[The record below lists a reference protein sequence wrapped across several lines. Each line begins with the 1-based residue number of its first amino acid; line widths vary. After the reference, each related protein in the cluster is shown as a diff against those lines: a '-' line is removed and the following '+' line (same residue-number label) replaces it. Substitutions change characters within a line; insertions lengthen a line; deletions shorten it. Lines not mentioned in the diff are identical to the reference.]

1 MNVECSTLRAENLRR
16 FRQRHGLKQ
25 VEMAAKIGMLQ
36 TVLCDFENGARHVS
50 LKAID
55 QIAGAFGMPSWQ
67 LLQDL
72 DSADG
77 QPIMTADERVVS
89 IVAYLHAVAAQQ
101 DKYARR
107 SEGGVWHPSDKP
119 GPHAGFVYTKLLT
132 QRAFMARALAKRIAR
147 GDDLIVLPK
156 AKETTDA

>member
-36 TVLCDFENGARHVS
+36 TVLCDFENGSRHVS

-67 LLQDL
+67 LLQEL
-72 DSADG
+72 DG
-77 QPIMTADERVVS
+77 QPSMTVDERVVS

-101 DKYARR
+101 DEYARR
-107 SEGGVWHPSDKP
+107 SEGGIWHPSDKP

>member
-50 LKAID
+50 LKEID

-72 DSADG
+72 DSVDG

-89 IVAYLHAVAAQQ
+89 IVAYCHAVAAQQ
-101 DKYARR
+101 DDYATR
-107 SEGGVWHPSDKP
+107 SEGARWNP
-119 GPHAGFVYTKLLT
+119 GTRHEGSFVYTKMLRT
-132 QRAFMARALAKRIAR
+132 RAFMARALAKRIAR